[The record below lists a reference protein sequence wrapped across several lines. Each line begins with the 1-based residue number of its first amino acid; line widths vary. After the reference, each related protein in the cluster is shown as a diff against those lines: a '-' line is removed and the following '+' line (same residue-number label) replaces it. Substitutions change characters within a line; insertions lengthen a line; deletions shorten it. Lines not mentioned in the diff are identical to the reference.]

1 MNTYKVISDNFTR
14 AKQGSTVTETE
25 LEGLDLQAL
34 VDGGHLE
41 SIVAKAATTKTAT
54 QVEGE

>member
-1 MNTYKVISDNFTR
+1 MSSFKVISDNFTR

-25 LEGLDLQAL
+25 LEGLDLQSL
-34 VDGGHLE
+34 VEGGHLE
-41 SIVAKAATTKTAT
+41 PIVAKTATTKTAT